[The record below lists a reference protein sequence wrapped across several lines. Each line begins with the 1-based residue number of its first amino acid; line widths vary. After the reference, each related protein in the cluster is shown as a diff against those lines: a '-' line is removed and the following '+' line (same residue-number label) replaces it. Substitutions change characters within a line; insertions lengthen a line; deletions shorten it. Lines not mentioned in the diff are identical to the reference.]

1 MTPATRALL
10 ILTSLNLLDYL
21 DRYLI
26 ASLGSLVK
34 ADLGLSDKAFGFLG
48 TAFFLVYLLC
58 SPIFGYLGD
67 RWGRL
72 RLMAGGAVLWS
83 LATSLTFW
91 VANYPALVVAR
102 GLVGVGEASFGTLA
116 PAYLADILPLG
127 RRSRALG
134 LFYVALPLG
143 SALAYLVGGLVGGH
157 WGWRP
162 AFLLAGVPGLALA
175 ALVYHLRGFGGGGQG
190 PEAPSPPLKS
200 SLQSQGSLWAGALA
214 LWRVPTLKR
223 VTLGYGM
230 ITFTLGGLAF
240 WMPRYLEVSKGLS
253 LAQANYLL
261 FGAVTLAGGLGTLT
275 GGFLGDR
282 LLRHTLRAPL
292 WVSGLGVALALPLA
306 GLAIFSATPAVY
318 VPALVGAI
326 FLLFL
331 NPGVLTAVVV
341 SVAGPRRR
349 AQAVALNI
357 VVIHLVGDVPSP
369 FLIGW
374 VSDLWGLKMGVS
386 LTLAALVAGA
396 ALLLAALP
404 YLARDL
410 AAAGE
415 VPGGENK
422 YVGGGP
428 GTGGS

>member
-1 MTPATRALL
+1 MSLSPASRTLL
-10 ILTSLNLLDYL
+10 ILASLNLLDYL

-34 ADLGLSDKAFGFLG
+34 AEMGLSDRAFGFLG
-48 TAFFLVYLLC
+48 TAFFLVYFLS

-67 RWGRL
+67 RFGRL

-91 VANYPALVVAR
+91 VTSYSTLVLAR

-116 PAYLADILPLG
+116 PAYLADILPLN

-134 LFYVALPLG
+134 FFYLALPVG
-143 SALAYLVGGLVGGH
+143 SALAYLVGGLVGGR

-162 AFLLAGVPGLALA
+162 AFLLAGIPGMLLAGLVLGLPGVVA
-175 ALVYHLRGFGGGGQG
+175 GGRGAGEPVTKDSPGPALNHLT
-190 PEAPSPPLKS
+190 
-200 SLQSQGSLWAGALA
+200 SLWTGARA
-214 LWRVPTLKR
+214 LWRLPTLRR

-230 ITFTLGGLAF
+230 ITFTLGGMAF
-240 WMPRYLEVSKGLS
+240 WMPRYLEAAKGLEM
-253 LAQANYLL
+253 AQANYLL
-261 FGAVTLAGGLGTLT
+261 FGTVTVAGGLGTLA

-282 LLRHTLRAPL
+282 LLKYTPKAPL
-292 WVSGLGVALALPLA
+292 LVSGLGVALSIPLVALTIYARNP
-306 GLAIFSATPAVY
+306 VYY
-318 VPALVGAI
+318 VPGLVGAI

-341 SVAGPRRR
+341 SVAGPGRR

-374 VSDLWGLKMGVS
+374 LADLWGLKWGVS
-386 LTLAALVAGA
+386 LTLVTLVAGA
-396 ALLLAALP
+396 ILILKGMPHLS
-404 YLARDL
+404 RDL
-410 AAAGE
+410 EAAGE
-415 VPGGENK
+415 L
-422 YVGGGP
+422 
-428 GTGGS
+428 

>member
-1 MTPATRALL
+1 LATRALI
-10 ILTSLNLLDYL
+10 ILASLNLLDYL

-34 ADLGLSDKAFGFLG
+34 AEMHLSDRAFGFLG
-48 TAFFLVYLLC
+48 TAFFLVYFLS

-67 RWGRL
+67 RFGRI
-72 RLMAGGAVLWS
+72 RLMAGGAVIWS

-91 VANYPALVVAR
+91 VVSYPTLVLAR

-116 PAYLADILPLG
+116 PAYLADNLPLN

-134 LFYVALPLG
+134 FFYLALPVG
-143 SALAYLVGGLVGGH
+143 SALAYLVGGLVGSK

-162 AFLLAGVPGLALA
+162 AFLVAGIPGMLMA
-175 ALVYHLRGFGGGGQG
+175 ALVLRLPAAAGREIAVSA
-190 PEAPSPPLKS
+190 EAPVTPALPSHHLP
-200 SLQSQGSLWAGALA
+200 SLWAGARD
-214 LWRVPTLKR
+214 LWRLPTLRR

-240 WMPRYLEVSKGLS
+240 WMPRYLEAAKGLEM
-253 LAQANYLL
+253 AQANYLL
-261 FGAVTLAGGLGTLT
+261 FGTVTVAGGLGILA

-282 LLRHTLRAPL
+282 LLKYTLKAPL
-292 WVSGLGVALALPLA
+292 LVSGLGVALSIPFVAV
-306 GLAIFSATPAVY
+306 AIFARNPVFY
-318 VPALVGAI
+318 VPGLVGAI

-341 SVAGPRRR
+341 SVAGARRR

-374 VSDLWGLKMGVS
+374 LADLWELKWGVS
-386 LTLAALVAGA
+386 LTLVSLVAGA
-396 ALLLAALP
+396 VLILRAMP
-404 YLARDL
+404 YLSQDL
-410 AAAGE
+410 KAAGE
-415 VPGGENK
+415 LK
-422 YVGGGP
+422 D
-428 GTGGS
+428 

>member
-1 MTPATRALL
+1 MSFSPSARALL

-34 ADLGLSDKAFGFLG
+34 GEMGLSDRAFGFLG
-48 TAFFLVYLLC
+48 TAFFLVYFLS

-67 RWGRL
+67 RYGRI

-83 LATSLTFW
+83 LATSLTYW
-91 VANYPALVVAR
+91 VVSYPTLVLAR

-116 PAYLADILPLG
+116 PAHLADLLPLN

-134 LFYVALPLG
+134 FFYLALPVG
-143 SALAYLVGGLVGGH
+143 SALAYLVGGLVGSK

-162 AFLLAGVPGLALA
+162 AFLLAGIPGMALA
-175 ALVYHLRGFGGGGQG
+175 ALILRLPGCGGGGHGVAQAG
-190 PEAPSPPLKS
+190 KPVLPAPAPSPKPPS
-200 SLQSQGSLWAGALA
+200 AHAHTGLWAGARD
-214 LWRVPTLKR
+214 LWRLPTLRR

-240 WMPRYLEVSKGLS
+240 WMPRYLETAKGLEM
-253 LAQANYLL
+253 AQANYLL
-261 FGAVTLAGGLGTLT
+261 FGTVTIAGGLGILA

-282 LLRHTLRAPL
+282 LLKYTLKAPL
-292 WVSGLGVALALPLA
+292 LVSGIGVALSLPLA
-306 GLAIFSATPAVY
+306 GMTIFAGNPHVY

-374 VSDLWGLKMGVS
+374 VADLWGLKWGVS
-386 LTLAALVAGA
+386 LTLLTLLAGA
-396 ALLLAALP
+396 ALILWAMP
-404 YLARDL
+404 YLRRDL

-415 VPGGENK
+415 L
-422 YVGGGP
+422 
-428 GTGGS
+428 TD